1 MGKIDNLEE
10 ITLTAL
16 KCCAEDP
23 IACNEECPMLGN
35 GCLQKMAQSAIDLV
49 ERKNRYISYLQRKL
63 DKTKETYRTEF

>member
-1 MGKIDNLEE
+1 MEKLDNLEE

-23 IACNEECPMLGN
+23 VACNDECPMAGK
-35 GCLQKMAQSAIDLV
+35 GCQQKMAQSAIDLV

-63 DKTKETYRTEF
+63 DKANETYREEF